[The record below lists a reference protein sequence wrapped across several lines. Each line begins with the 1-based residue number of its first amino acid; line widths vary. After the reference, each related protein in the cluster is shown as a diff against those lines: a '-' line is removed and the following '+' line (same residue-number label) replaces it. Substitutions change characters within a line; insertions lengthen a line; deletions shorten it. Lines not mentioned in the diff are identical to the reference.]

1 MDTSK
6 PLHPILKWAGGKRQ
20 LLDEI
25 IPMTP
30 PPSEYRTYVEPFVGG
45 GALLL
50 QLRPEH
56 AVINDSN
63 QELINVYECVRD
75 RTEELLNILKDHA
88 AKNSADYFY
97 KIRALDRNLKYA
109 NLTPA
114 ARAARIIY
122 LNRTC
127 FNGLYR
133 VNSAGQFNSPYGR
146 YRNPVIVD
154 EPGIKALAEYLRKD
168 IVLVSGDYAEVLRK
182 LDNKAFVYLDP
193 PYMPISNSSSFTG
206 YTTTGFDYA
215 QQIRLR
221 DECDDLVSRGIHFL
235 ESNSDCT
242 EIRELYKGYTIK
254 SVKARRSVNAKGDKR
269 GEISEVLIYG

>member
-1 MDTSK
+1 MDTSN

-20 LLDEI
+20 LLNEI

-50 QLRPEH
+50 QLQPEH

-75 RTEELLNILKDHA
+75 RTEELLNILRDHA

-97 KIRALDRNLKYA
+97 KIRALDRNPEYA

-146 YRNPVIVD
+146 YKNPVIVD
-154 EPGIKALAEYLRKD
+154 EPGIKALAEYLRND
-168 IVLVSGDYAEVLRK
+168 IVLVYGDYAEVLRK

-221 DECDDLVSRGIHFL
+221 DECNSLVSRGIHFL
-235 ESNSDCT
+235 ESNSDCA
-242 EIRELYKGYTIK
+242 EIRELYEGYTIK
-254 SVKARRSVNAKGDKR
+254 SVRARRSVNAKGDKR

>member
-1 MDTSK
+1 M
-6 PLHPILKWAGGKRQ
+6 
-20 LLDEI
+20 
-25 IPMTP
+25 
-30 PPSEYRTYVEPFVGG
+30 
-45 GALLL
+45 
-50 QLRPEH
+50 RPEH

-97 KIRALDRNLKYA
+97 KIRALDRNPKYA

>member
-30 PPSEYRTYVEPFVGG
+30 PSEYRTYVEPFIGG

-50 QLRPEH
+50 QLQPEH

-75 RTEELLNILKDHA
+75 RTEELLNILRGHA

-97 KIRALDRNLKYA
+97 KIRALDRNPEYA

-146 YRNPVIVD
+146 YKNPVIVD

-168 IVLVSGDYAEVLRK
+168 IVLVYGDYAEVLRK

-221 DECDDLVSRGIHFL
+221 DECNNLVSRGIHFL
-235 ESNSDCT
+235 ESNSDCA

-254 SVKARRSVNAKGDKR
+254 SVKARRNVNAKGDKR